1 MDDVLAAFP
10 AWLRKQ
16 FFFLQ
21 VHSHVPEKQQASL
34 QSGNFWK
41 SKASTK
47 GESASYT
54 PQRTSVGLE
63 MMP

>member
-1 MDDVLAAFP
+1 MDDVFAAFP
-10 AWLRKQ
+10 TWLRKQ
-16 FFFLQ
+16 FFFFQ

-41 SKASTK
+41 SKASMK

-54 PQRTSVGLE
+54 P
-63 MMP
+63 P